1 MDRRDLNLLQQESA
15 SVVCNYSDFVL
26 QCFAQLR
33 GREKE
38 CLDLVELCEQLRRK
52 WKESSEHCMLAE
64 EKAHRL
70 EQEKE
75 ELRAEYEL
83 LKERYHDSNAKVG
96 ALISQ
101 RDDLKKEINE
111 YQQRIRSI
119 RTLMENELKDTAAF
133 GRLMN
138 LSKFD
143 ERRSDNLNKSR
154 ATRSNDFGLEVDFDK
169 SLDDEENIDEV
180 HLRYNRTYQRRSKSV
195 DTDAQRTKSHVTKRS
210 RLLHENIQE
219 VDEDEGHLSTPP
231 KKFRDEVHEDEI
243 TTVTT
248 ITVDP
253 RGRSAT
259 KASVEVHRGGKRS
272 MSEPRG
278 HDAYSHTPVSQR
290 SFRLGASNADLRS
303 PLTGLGSS
311 WTKGRPILE
320 CDHYFESGKGA
331 LMKNCAVCN
340 RTVTMQNVVKC
351 KDCHIYLHNNCKARA
366 PRPCLPFT
374 ADKTS
379 KGTPQKKK
387 VPRLADLC
395 PTTPPLVPA
404 ILIRLIYEIE
414 NSRLEAEGLYRVPG
428 NKELVT
434 KLLANMAGNIIPQLQ
449 NEHTEVL
456 TSSVKRFLMN
466 LKEPLIPNS
475 SYNEFLQAVRDPSGD
490 LLMKAFA
497 ELPEP
502 NKDTLAFIC
511 LHLQKVAK
519 FSHTNKMTIPNLA
532 ISIGVTV
539 VRGGRRD
546 EINTLD
552 RNDYGAEAER
562 QRQLMERLLLLPE
575 DYWENY
581 LNSRML
587 IVASQVRTPRLF
599 TPRNADQSILGPV
612 SETPPLNFTP
622 TLRSAKRRGLNV
634 NMY

>member
-1 MDRRDLNLLQQESA
+1 MDKKNSNLLTADSA
-15 SVVCNYSDFVL
+15 DVACNYSDFVL
-26 QCFAQLR
+26 QCFTQLR
-33 GREKE
+33 GREQE
-38 CLDLVELCEQLRRK
+38 CLDLVELCDQLRRK
-52 WKESSEHCMLAE
+52 WKHSSEHCVLAE

-101 RDDLKKEINE
+101 RDDLKKEIND

-119 RTLMENELKDTAAF
+119 RTLMEKELKDTAAF

-143 ERRSDNLNKSR
+143 EKKHDNLNKSR
-154 ATRSNDFGLEVDFDK
+154 ATRSNDYNLDVDFDK

-210 RLLHENIQE
+210 RHLHENIQE

-231 KKFRDEVHEDEI
+231 KKFRDEANEDEI

-259 KASVEVHRGGKRS
+259 RASVEVHRSNRRS
-272 MSEPRG
+272 MSESKAM
-278 HDAYSHTPVSQR
+278 DMFSQTPLSNK
-290 SFRLGASNADLRS
+290 SYRLGTSSNDLRT
-303 PLTGLGSS
+303 PLTAMGSS

-320 CDHYFESGKGA
+320 CDHYFESGKMA
-331 LMKNCAVCN
+331 LMKSCVVCN
-340 RTVTMQNVVKC
+340 RTVTMQNVLKC
-351 KDCHIYLHNNCKARA
+351 KECNLYIHSNCLSRA
-366 PRPCLPFT
+366 PRPCLPF
-374 ADKTS
+374 ADKNK

-387 VPRLADLC
+387 IPRLADLC
-395 PTTPPLVPA
+395 PSSPPLVPA
-404 ILIRLIYEIE
+404 TLIRLIYEIE
-414 NSRLEAEGLYRVPG
+414 ANRMESEGLYRVPG
-428 NKELVT
+428 NRDLVA
-434 KLLANMAGNIIPQLQ
+434 KLLFTMSSNIIPQLQ

-456 TSSVKRFLMN
+456 TSAVKKFLMN

-475 SYNEFLQAVRDPSGD
+475 SYNEFIQASRQESDDSLKKAITDLPDPH
-490 LLMKAFA
+490 
-497 ELPEP
+497 
-502 NKDTLAFIC
+502 KDTLAFLC
-511 LHLQKVAK
+511 SHLQKVERFGYA
-519 FSHTNKMTIPNLA
+519 NKMTIEILA
-532 ISIGVTV
+532 ERMGGAVL
-539 VRGGRRD
+539 RGGRKDSLNSLERGS
-546 EINTLD
+546 NH
-552 RNDYGAEAER
+552 NEAKT
-562 QRQLMERLLLLPE
+562 MERLLTLNNE
-575 DYWENY
+575 YWSDY

-587 IVASQVRTPRLF
+587 YMATSRTPRF
-599 TPRNADQSILGPV
+599 QTPRNADQSILGPV

-634 NMY
+634 NLY